1 MTANTFQRVFLP
13 NYQITKLT
21 FNMNEEKS

>member
-1 MTANTFQRVFLP
+1 MTANTFLP